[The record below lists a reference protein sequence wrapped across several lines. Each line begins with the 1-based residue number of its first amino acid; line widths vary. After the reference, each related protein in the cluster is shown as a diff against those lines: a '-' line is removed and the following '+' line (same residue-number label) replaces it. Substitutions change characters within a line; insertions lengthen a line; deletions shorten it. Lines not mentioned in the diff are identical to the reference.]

1 MWQKQFRHAYGASAK
16 AALYNLHL
24 MFSSCVLWRQRR
36 AYGGREEP
44 AITVALFCTQ
54 SELIQEA
61 MEPIFF
67 NFVKKKNKILYK
79 IFVLQKS
86 LFFGQSL
93 FTLNLFPTFQEGE
106 NQNILEPMVW
116 MIMNFRVKL
125 LSSTSIEWIS

>member
-1 MWQKQFRHAYGASAK
+1 MGA
-16 AALYNLHL
+16 
-24 MFSSCVLWRQRR
+24 
-36 AYGGREEP
+36 ETEP

-86 LFFGQSL
+86 LIFGQSL

-106 NQNILEPMVW
+106 NQNILEPMV
-116 MIMNFRVKL
+116 
-125 LSSTSIEWIS
+125 

>member
-1 MWQKQFRHAYGASAK
+1 MGA
-16 AALYNLHL
+16 
-24 MFSSCVLWRQRR
+24 
-36 AYGGREEP
+36 ETEP

-61 MEPIFF
+61 MEPIIF

-86 LFFGQSL
+86 LIFGQSL

-106 NQNILEPMVW
+106 NQNILEPMV
-116 MIMNFRVKL
+116 
-125 LSSTSIEWIS
+125 

>member
-1 MWQKQFRHAYGASAK
+1 MGA
-16 AALYNLHL
+16 
-24 MFSSCVLWRQRR
+24 
-36 AYGGREEP
+36 ETEP
-44 AITVALFCTQ
+44 AITVALFCPQ

-67 NFVKKKNKILYK
+67 NFVKKKKFLYK

-106 NQNILEPMVW
+106 NQNILEPMV
-116 MIMNFRVKL
+116 
-125 LSSTSIEWIS
+125 